1 MNTREKVLAALEKEK
16 GSYLSGE
23 ALAQRCKVSR
33 TAIWKSISELKE
45 SGYAIQSVNNRGYML
60 EERSDII
67 SRTGICMYL
76 GRMPDGKLLLKKAAD
91 KIHIY
96 EELDS
101 TNTEAKRSLLLSDDR
116 KLHGTVIIAKR
127 QTAGRGHTGSRF
139 ASPEGGVYLSILL
152 DAGKIADTGL
162 PVTDRVS
169 AAVCTVLEAVC
180 RVPVTKG
187 PDSSLYA
194 GQDKVCG
201 ILTEGIAD
209 LETGIYSTYIVGV
222 GIWMKKL
229 PTLQD
234 GCHQKNEL
242 IASLLSTLAR
252 ELGF

>member
-1 MNTREKVLAALEKEK
+1 MNTREKVLAALEAEK
-16 GSYLSGE
+16 GNYLSGE

-45 SGYAIQSVNNRGYML
+45 SGYSIQSVNNRGYML

-139 ASPEGGVYLSILL
+139 ASPEGGIYLSILL
-152 DAGKIADTGL
+152 DAGKIADTSL
-162 PVTDRVS
+162 PVTERVS
-169 AAVCTVLEAVC
+169 AAVCAVLEAVC
-180 RVPVTKG
+180 RLPVTKG

-229 PTLQD
+229 QPSLQA
-234 GCHQKNEL
+234 CIQKNEL